1 MVGDDVHGTKIH
13 TSYTRWISNIT
24 VKVRKDAT
32 AGDVIT
38 KGLKAKGYEAEVN
51 AEYNYITA
59 ITTPTG
65 TKLAAYDN
73 GSNSGWMYAV
83 NGEAPDVYKRQEEDR
98 RNCRLG

>member
-1 MVGDDVHGTKIH
+1 MFTEQKSILLIQDGLV
-13 TSYTRWISNIT
+13 NIT

-59 ITTPTG
+59 ITTQQVQTC
-65 TKLAAYDN
+65 
-73 GSNSGWMYAV
+73 SI
-83 NGEAPDVYKRQEEDR
+83 
-98 RNCRLG
+98 

>member
-65 TKLAAYDN
+65 TKLAAYIQPLFEPLDRK
-73 GSNSGWMYAV
+73 STRLNSSH
-83 NGEAPDVYKRQEEDR
+83 
-98 RNCRLG
+98 

>member
-1 MVGDDVHGTKIH
+1 MFMEQKIH

-51 AEYNYITA
+51 AE
-59 ITTPTG
+59 
-65 TKLAAYDN
+65 
-73 GSNSGWMYAV
+73 
-83 NGEAPDVYKRQEEDR
+83 
-98 RNCRLG
+98 